1 MKNIK
6 RPSQKSIKAKLL
18 ILDNAVSEFAKNGLK
33 GASVNKIANLA
44 GLSKTQLYYYFSN
57 KESLYEQTLIHI
69 IHIWQ
74 DLFAI
79 ENADDGPEKFLRGYI
94 KRNMR
99 LSFEHPEIS
108 QLYSREIAQGAPFLK
123 KHWHLSKNQFDTG
136 VKKINGWVKKGLMNP
151 VDPQLLQ
158 LNIWGITQFYALHAA
173 QVRFLIGIDEKS
185 QVDFEHFTQEATNLI
200 LKGCGIKL

>member
-1 MKNIK
+1 MKNIT
-6 RPSQKSIKAKLL
+6 RPSQKSIKTKLV
-18 ILDNAVSEFAKNGLK
+18 ILDNAVGEFAKNGLK
-33 GASVNKIANLA
+33 GASVNTIANLA

-74 DLFAI
+74 DLFTI
-79 ENADDGPEKFLRGYI
+79 KNADDGPEEFLRGYV
-94 KRNMR
+94 KRKMR
-99 LSFEHPEIS
+99 LSFEHPEIF

-136 VKKINGWVKKGLMNP
+136 VEKINGWVEKGLMNP

-158 LNIWGITQFYALHAA
+158 LNIWGITQFYALHAD
-173 QVRFLIGIDEKS
+173 QVRFLIDIDKKS
-185 QVDFEHFTQEATNLI
+185 QFDFEHFTQEATNLI